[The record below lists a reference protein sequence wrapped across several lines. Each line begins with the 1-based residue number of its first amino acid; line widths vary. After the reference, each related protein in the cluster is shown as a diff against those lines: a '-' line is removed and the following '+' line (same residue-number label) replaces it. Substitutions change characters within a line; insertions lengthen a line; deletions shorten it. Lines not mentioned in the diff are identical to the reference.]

1 MKNNTKD
8 VELKN
13 YFASQGDIEF
23 ALLFGSAASG
33 RVSAISDI
41 DVGVYFRG
49 RKDKLE
55 IGERQIEITCKI
67 MQLYHINRVDVVVLN
82 LANPFLCFQVVRY
95 GRLLY
100 AKDEKG
106 FYKFKADSLG
116 RYQDIKPM
124 YDLYDSV
131 TENSLRNGYG

>member
-1 MKNNTKD
+1 MKDNTKE

-23 ALLFGSAASG
+23 ALLFGSTASG

-41 DVGVYFRG
+41 DVGVYFRD

-67 MQLYHINRVDVVVLN
+67 IQLYHINRVDVVVLN
-82 LANPFLCFQVVRY
+82 LANPFLRFQVVRY
-95 GRLLY
+95 GRLLF
-100 AKDEKG
+100 AKDEKV
-106 FYKFKADSLG
+106 FYRFKADSLG

-124 YDLYDSV
+124 YDLYDAV
-131 TENSLRNGYG
+131 AENSLRKGHG